1 MNEHSILNQPL
12 WLNRHKCIKAN
23 RLLERLEKHLN
34 KESIDDFSFIA
45 NHVLKLSNQ
54 ESEPNVLDDVSRQ
67 KLENILG
74 SNLSNYALS
83 MLLSFF
89 VLGIA
94 SLMENH
100 TRKNFIS
107 KISLFF

>member
-83 MLLSFF
+83 IL
-89 VLGIA
+89 
-94 SLMENH
+94 
-100 TRKNFIS
+100 IS
-107 KISLFF
+107 YALRSDDKGLKEDVIEFCIN